1 MELEEA
7 SKIMLD
13 RLHRAFEVMNWFA
26 SGEHHKLTT
35 KSGEKVQR
43 WGRVDHESVMG
54 EVYATL
60 ASGFSEFKAAV
71 NNIDKAVKLKVCEIG
86 FRTGDDPNE
95 SDDSVVWVATN
106 RKIQLTEYSE
116 ARYIKEIN
124 IGDNFPTGVDLII
137 K

>member
-1 MELEEA
+1 M
-7 SKIMLD
+7 
-13 RLHRAFEVMNWFA
+13 
-26 SGEHHKLTT
+26 
-35 KSGEKVQR
+35 
-43 WGRVDHESVMG
+43 
-54 EVYATL
+54 
-60 ASGFSEFKAAV
+60 
-71 NNIDKAVKLKVCEIG
+71 KVCEIG